1 MDLETLDP
9 FVGIAKKALAWVVE
23 KAKKLAGP
31 SSTTYDIPRQT
42 LRLLPLPQ
50 HEPMWWHT
58 GTMSKKPAMQ
68 VVGEIRATNIS
79 RYNILISAVKL
90 KRPKVIGHATIIG
103 PAVEENGEF
112 LIPENGTCRVRFH
125 CWVVPPVKQET
136 QDFVTDIAL
145 IDQYGN
151 EHWMKKVKFTY
162 R

>member
-9 FVGIAKKALAWVVE
+9 FVGIAKKAFAWVVE

-31 SSTTYDIPRQT
+31 SSATYDIPRQT

-50 HEPMWWHT
+50 HEPMWWHM
-58 GTMSKKPAMQ
+58 GAMGKEPAMQ
-68 VVGEIRATNIS
+68 IGGDIRVTNIS

-90 KRPKVIGHATIIG
+90 KSPEAIGFAKVIDH
-103 PAVEENGEF
+103 AVEENGEF

-125 CWVVPPVKQET
+125 CWVVPPVKQEN
-136 QDFVTDIAL
+136 QDFVTDVAL
-145 IDQYGN
+145 IDQYSN